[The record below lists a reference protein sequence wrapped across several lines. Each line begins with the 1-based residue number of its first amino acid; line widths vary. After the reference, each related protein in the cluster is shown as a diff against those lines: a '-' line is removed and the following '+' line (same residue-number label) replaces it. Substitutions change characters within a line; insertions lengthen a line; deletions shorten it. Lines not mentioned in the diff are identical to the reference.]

1 MHDKFGNK
9 VITTEHIAQALGHKP
24 KSGGFNQKIADLK
37 AYGLIDGSRGSY
49 QVSDTGSK
57 ATFGNKVEMDD
68 ALDKAV
74 KRIDLWR
81 IIYEKCGKEPDQET
95 FWIDLAEITGIPRP
109 ESQKKADA
117 VRKAY
122 IEDIKYL
129 FSVEKLVLPPESQ
142 NVEARAIEA
151 IGRTSGM
158 TTTQM
163 EPALTGGVAVIQ
175 FPEFGESRVVIR
187 DKKSLK
193 TIRRFLD
200 DLEEFL
206 NSESEGHVDQ

>member
-1 MHDKFGNK
+1 M
-9 VITTEHIAQALGHKP
+9 
-24 KSGGFNQKIADLK
+24 
-37 AYGLIDGSRGSY
+37 
-49 QVSDTGSK
+49 SDTGSK